1 MNALQEEYLERDVM
15 ERGKLVAT
23 DCVVEIQ
30 ILLVGIN
37 KRLTILVDVTP
48 GLG

>member
-1 MNALQEEYLERDVM
+1 MNALEEEYLERDVM

-23 DCVVEIQ
+23 DCVAEIE
-30 ILLVGIN
+30 ILLDDIN
-37 KRLTILVDVTP
+37 KILTILVDVTS

>member
-1 MNALQEEYLERDVM
+1 M
-15 ERGKLVAT
+15 ERGKLVVT
-23 DCVVEIQ
+23 DCVVEIEI
-30 ILLVGIN
+30 ILVDIN